1 MALRSTCLLAFT
13 LVACEP
19 SSGTTSEG
27 ASESTSEASGSS
39 TGTTTTGTTTTE
51 PTTSGSGE
59 TTVDLPGLHFKQDI
73 WPILTANC
81 SCHIILPQGMPP
93 GAVNPPILGE
103 DPAVAYTVLIDQPST
118 VAGLAYVVPGDST
131 TSYLFHKIAGTQLS
145 VGGNGTIMPPPPQT
159 AVSGADLAIIHEWI
173 DTGALE

>member
-13 LVACEP
+13 LVACES

-39 TGTTTTGTTTTE
+39 SGTSTGE
-51 PTTSGSGE
+51 PTTGGSSE
-59 TTVDLPGLHFKQDI
+59 TTADLPGLHFKQDV

-81 SCHIILPQGMPP
+81 SCHIIIPEGMPP

-103 DPAVAYTVLIDQPST
+103 DPTVAYTVLIDQPST
-118 VAGLAYVVPGDST
+118 VAGLAYVVPGDSSN
-131 TSYLFHKIAGTQLS
+131 SYLFHKIAGTQLS
-145 VGGNGTIMPPPPQT
+145 VGGNGTNMPPPPQT